1 MANNYTCPDIL
12 AAENSVDVATVKVAG
27 ERLGYMHRCQLNVL
41 LNHLYRGNKR
51 WVTSKYT

>member
-27 ERLGYMHRCQLNVL
+27 ERLGYMHRCQLKVCL
-41 LNHLYRGNKR
+41 ITFIGETKGG
-51 WVTSKYT
+51 